1 MRVREGNNVRLT
13 GKDLRDYIK
22 KRFPDTCLVCLGR
35 PSKTPKCKRCG
46 GTGMR
51 NEVWGLNNLYIGI
64 NKGIYAND
72 SER

>member
-1 MRVREGNNVRLT
+1 MKNQKWIRDLKRLVVKMRVREGNNVRLT

-51 NEVWGLNNLYIGI
+51 NEV
-64 NKGIYAND
+64 
-72 SER
+72 